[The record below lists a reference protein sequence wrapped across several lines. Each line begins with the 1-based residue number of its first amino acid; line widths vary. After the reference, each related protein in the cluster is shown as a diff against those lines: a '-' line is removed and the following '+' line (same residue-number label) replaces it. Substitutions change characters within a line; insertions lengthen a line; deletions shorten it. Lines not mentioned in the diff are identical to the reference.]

1 MKKTLGLRE
10 SMLILFTIFGVALI
24 QIIFPILNRNVTRME
39 EDLISS
45 RLVAD
50 IHYIEDLIGDGDWN
64 LKGDYICRG
73 DVKVGDGTQE
83 HANLEPFLLHEEKTG
98 TFSYVFIRCGDEGLG
113 YVESTPTQ
121 VGYQEGHFLRVAGS
135 TRDPNGNSIVGT
147 YMDKQVADILD
158 AEDTYDGEANVAG
171 GMIYCRYDTLKD
183 KDGNVIGAIV
193 VGRGISELRAQ
204 INRTTRTAVIS
215 GAAFI
220 LLGILILFLI
230 MNRWVGGL
238 RKATSFLRQIE
249 GGDIP
254 KERMSE
260 RGPEEISAMMQGI
273 NSLADTLHEN
283 DELRIKSE
291 TDQLTGL
298 ANRFGLNHKG
308 GEIIDASIEKKEPV
322 SVGFLDIDYFKLYN
336 DNYGHQAG
344 DDCILQVANVLRTM
358 QQEGKIFAARYGGD
372 EFIVVTHG
380 KDRDEVAKIAEEI
393 RTEVSSSAIPR
404 AYSENASIVTVSQGH
419 CVGIPEKGQSLSD
432 FLLRADHVMY
442 EVKNGSKDGYRIR
455 TIEEEDS
462 PDRSDEDMIEWST
475 YHDRLTQLLN
485 REGFYRETSR
495 ILQENPEEKYN
506 IVRSNIKNFK
516 LVNQLFGYEK
526 GNEVLA
532 DTAEMLK
539 SGRLGAEVIGR
550 IHGDHFAFL
559 VKRENFDEGAVRECF
574 HQLSRKIE
582 DSEYVLQYCVG
593 VYEVRDP
600 AEDVFVMCDHANIAI
615 SSIRQESDIIVAYY
629 NDNMMKH
636 ILRENEVIAE
646 FDPALKAGQFR
657 IFLQPI
663 VKADGE
669 LTGAEALV
677 RWFRENGEMVPPG
690 DFIGI
695 LEESGLIYKLD
706 LFVWEEAAKTLN
718 NWKGTPLE
726 KLSVS
731 VNISPRDIIYVDIEK
746 EFEKLVKRYDIP
758 RSKLNLEFTE
768 TTLMSDV
775 ERYIDLV
782 ASLREKGFHV
792 EVDDFGSG
800 YSSLNMLKDIRADV

>member
-1 MKKTLGLRE
+1 MLR
-10 SMLILFTIFGVALI
+10 
-24 QIIFPILNRNVTRME
+24 
-39 EDLISS
+39 
-45 RLVAD
+45 
-50 IHYIEDLIGDGDWN
+50 
-64 LKGDYICRG
+64 
-73 DVKVGDGTQE
+73 
-83 HANLEPFLLHEEKTG
+83 
-98 TFSYVFIRCGDEGLG
+98 
-113 YVESTPTQ
+113 
-121 VGYQEGHFLRVAGS
+121 
-135 TRDPNGNSIVGT
+135 
-147 YMDKQVADILD
+147 
-158 AEDTYDGEANVAG
+158 
-171 GMIYCRYDTLKD
+171 
-183 KDGNVIGAIV
+183 
-193 VGRGISELRAQ
+193 
-204 INRTTRTAVIS
+204 
-215 GAAFI
+215 
-220 LLGILILFLI
+220 
-230 MNRWVGGL
+230 
-238 RKATSFLRQIE
+238 
-249 GGDIP
+249 
-254 KERMSE
+254 
-260 RGPEEISAMMQGI
+260 
-273 NSLADTLHEN
+273 
-283 DELRIKSE
+283 
-291 TDQLTGL
+291 
-298 ANRFGLNHKG
+298 
-308 GEIIDASIEKKEPV
+308 
-322 SVGFLDIDYFKLYN
+322 
-336 DNYGHQAG
+336 
-344 DDCILQVANVLRTM
+344 
-358 QQEGKIFAARYGGD
+358 
-372 EFIVVTHG
+372 
-380 KDRDEVAKIAEEI
+380 
-393 RTEVSSSAIPR
+393 
-404 AYSENASIVTVSQGH
+404 
-419 CVGIPEKGQSLSD
+419 
-432 FLLRADHVMY
+432 
-442 EVKNGSKDGYRIR
+442 
-455 TIEEEDS
+455 
-462 PDRSDEDMIEWST
+462 
-475 YHDRLTQLLN
+475 
-485 REGFYRETSR
+485 
-495 ILQENPEEKYN
+495 
-506 IVRSNIKNFK
+506 
-516 LVNQLFGYEK
+516 
-526 GNEVLA
+526 
-532 DTAEMLK
+532 

-746 EFEKLVKRYDIP
+746 EFEKLVRRYDIP

-800 YSSLNMLKDIRADV
+800 YSSLNMLKDIRADVLKIDMGFLQETENREQSRIILASIVEMAGKLRMTVITEGVEKDSQVRLLAEMGCDLFQGYFFSRPVSVEEFEGKYLKR